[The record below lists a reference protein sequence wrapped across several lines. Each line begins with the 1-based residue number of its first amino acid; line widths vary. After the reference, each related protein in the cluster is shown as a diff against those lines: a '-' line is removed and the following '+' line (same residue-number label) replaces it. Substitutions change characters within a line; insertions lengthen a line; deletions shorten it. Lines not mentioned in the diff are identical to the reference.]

1 MNRYSA
7 DSLVGFC
14 KSVFVKIGVDA
25 DKAHLVSDSMV
36 KADLRGV
43 SSHGVTRTRIY
54 VDRIRR
60 GLVDPKAEPE
70 IIRERA
76 ATALVDAKNG
86 IGQVVSQCAM
96 GIAVKKA
103 REAGVGF
110 VGVAHSN
117 HFGMAAYYTL
127 QAVGEGMIGVAMT
140 NAPATMAP
148 WGARLPYMGTN
159 PLSVAVPADKRL
171 PIVLDM
177 ATSVVARGKI
187 ILAAQKGEKIP
198 EGWAIDKEGRVTTDP
213 KAALEGA
220 VLPFGGAKGSAIA
233 ILIDVLSGILT
244 GASFGPH
251 LGDLYRNFQDK
262 QDIGHAFYA
271 IDPASFGDAEVFK
284 ARIDQMIDEI
294 KALPPAHGFD
304 EVFIPGEI
312 EFRNEEKRRAEGI
325 PLAEETEKDLID
337 LARELGVIWPETLP

>member
-1 MNRYSA
+1 MPRLKKRGARLLNRYSA

-14 KSVFVKIGVDA
+14 KNVFVKIGVDA

-60 GLVDPKAEPE
+60 GLVDPKAAPE

-76 ATALVDAKNG
+76 ATALLDAKNG
-86 IGQVVSQCAM
+86 IGQVVSQYAIE
-96 GIAVKKA
+96 IAIKKA
-103 REAGVGF
+103 REVGVGF

-220 VLPFGGAKGSAIA
+220 VLPFGGPKGSAIA
-233 ILIDVLSGILT
+233 ILIDVLSG
-244 GASFGPH
+244 
-251 LGDLYRNFQDK
+251 Y
-262 QDIGHAFYA
+262 
-271 IDPASFGDAEVFK
+271 
-284 ARIDQMIDEI
+284 
-294 KALPPAHGFD
+294 
-304 EVFIPGEI
+304 
-312 EFRNEEKRRAEGI
+312 
-325 PLAEETEKDLID
+325 
-337 LARELGVIWPETLP
+337 